1 MDSSHAGEEGQ
12 GRGGPS
18 SGQVGVHSS
27 KILVAIDILRKRLH
41 SRSVHVNAVDEE
53 VLRRNGIGG
62 EVAVGRQDAQGR
74 QLVGGSAKAGSVVAI
89 WEVRF
94 GLSENI
100 PLEMHKTDS
109 QLSVIWTAIVDWT
122 VERYFTP
129 ARSIDRQELKMT
141 DERRPSSVR
150 QRWIIDHQYTVVLE
164 QRLAVM
170 FIVDT
175 CIQVC
180 SRVE

>member
-1 MDSSHAGEEGQ
+1 
-12 GRGGPS
+12 
-18 SGQVGVHSS
+18 
-27 KILVAIDILRKRLH
+27 
-41 SRSVHVNAVDEE
+41 
-53 VLRRNGIGG
+53 
-62 EVAVGRQDAQGR
+62 
-74 QLVGGSAKAGSVVAI
+74 
-89 WEVRF
+89 
-94 GLSENI
+94 
-100 PLEMHKTDS
+100 MHKTDS

-180 SRVE
+180 SRVEKYMRMYIHIYVTYIGIYIACRCNE

>member
-1 MDSSHAGEEGQ
+1 
-12 GRGGPS
+12 
-18 SGQVGVHSS
+18 
-27 KILVAIDILRKRLH
+27 
-41 SRSVHVNAVDEE
+41 
-53 VLRRNGIGG
+53 
-62 EVAVGRQDAQGR
+62 VAVGRQDAQGR

-175 CIQVC
+175 CIQVYM
-180 SRVE
+180 